1 MIFQHSRFN
10 KCLKQIGRFL
20 QKIRYAYSMSHLF
33 GSQTSLREANR
44 SALLSYIRRF
54 GAITQIELAEATGL
68 STATVSTLV
77 RQLVSEGRLCTE
89 STIRNGRRATLVT
102 LARRT
107 GISVGL
113 CINKH
118 ALNLV
123 FIDYELNIIAER
135 TLLLPKQHV
144 PDVTLE
150 RAIRLINETLAN
162 INASAK
168 EVVGIGIAITAPID
182 KRSHTVVIP
191 GIMPHWNNVDIIAP
205 LQAVFK
211 IPVSLDNASNCCAVW
226 ESRAGVATKTTDFIY
241 ISADD
246 GIGASIMADG
256 KIWRGVTGM
265 AGEIGH
271 IQVDPLG
278 SICACGNRGCLNTF
292 VNEERITSLLS
303 VTHGNLTIEDLV
315 HLANEGDPGC
325 RRIIADTA
333 IRIGTVTAELCTSVD
348 PEIVVIGGLL
358 VQSGSIF
365 VDAFTESLH
374 RLLFPDVL
382 TPIQVAVASNLNNC
396 PALGAALEGIDAAEK
411 LHPAIEKNTL

>member
-1 MIFQHSRFN
+1 MNDNSS
-10 KCLKQIGRFL
+10 KY
-20 QKIRYAYSMSHLF
+20 RYAYTMSHLF

-77 RQLVSEGRLCTE
+77 RQLVKEGRLYTE
-89 STIRNGRRATLVT
+89 NTIHNGRRATLVA
-102 LARRT
+102 LARRK

-113 CINKH
+113 KISRH
-118 ALNLV
+118 SLDLI

-135 TLLLPKQHV
+135 TLLLPKQHI

-150 RAIRLINETLAN
+150 RATLLINETLSN

-168 EVVGIGIAITAPID
+168 ELIAIGVSITAPID
-182 KRSHTVVIP
+182 KRTKTIAIP
-191 GIMPHWNNVDIIAP
+191 GIMPHWNNFDIISY
-205 LQAVFK
+205 LQSIFN
-211 IPVSLDNASNCCAVW
+211 IPVTLDNDANCCAVW
-226 ESRAGVATKTTDFIY
+226 ESRAGSVTKTTDFIY
-241 ISADD
+241 INTDD
-246 GIGASIMADG
+246 GAGASIMADG

-271 IQVDPLG
+271 VQVDPLG

-292 VNEERITSLLS
+292 INEERITSLLR
-303 VTHGNLTIEDLV
+303 VTHGDLTVEDLV
-315 HLANEGDPGC
+315 RLANEGDPGC

-333 IRIGTVTAELCTSVD
+333 IRIGTVAAELCTSVD

-358 VQSGSIF
+358 VQSGSVF
-365 VDAFTESLH
+365 VDAFRESLH

-382 TPIQVAVASNLNNC
+382 TPIQVVVASNLTNC
-396 PALGAALEGIDAAEK
+396 SALGAALEGIDAAEK
-411 LHPAIEKNTL
+411 IHHKTSQHL